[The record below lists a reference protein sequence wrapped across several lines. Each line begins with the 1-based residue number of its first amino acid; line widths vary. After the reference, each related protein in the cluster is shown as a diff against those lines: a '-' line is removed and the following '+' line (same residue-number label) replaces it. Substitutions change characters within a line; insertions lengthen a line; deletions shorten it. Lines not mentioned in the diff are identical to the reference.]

1 VWSPALNGVA
11 LGICRWSR
19 GRIGGAWQR
28 RIAGVHTGSP
38 LRNEAGDLPC
48 PVLITLLLRRETM
61 IHEDH
66 VAIIR
71 GGVPGPGGEWADL
84 GAGWGA
90 FTLAL
95 ADLIGPGGHIR
106 AVDRDARA
114 LRELASAMAA
124 RFPAVALET
133 IVADFSRP
141 LPLPPLDGVVVANA
155 LHFLRPAE
163 REQALGLIRGY
174 LRPGGRLIIVE
185 YNIERGNPWVPHPF
199 TYPTWEEMAR
209 RSGFTG
215 TRLLARRPSRTLRE
229 IYAAVSEGWP
239 PQPPNTGGST
249 SGAA

>member
-1 VWSPALNGVA
+1 
-11 LGICRWSR
+11 
-19 GRIGGAWQR
+19 
-28 RIAGVHTGSP
+28 
-38 LRNEAGDLPC
+38 
-48 PVLITLLLRRETM
+48 M

-66 VAIIR
+66 VALIR
-71 GGVPGPGGEWADL
+71 GGVLGPGGEWADL

-114 LRELASAMAA
+114 LRDLESAMVA

-133 IVADFSRP
+133 IAADFSRP

-155 LHFLRPAE
+155 LHFLRAAE
-163 REQALGLIRGY
+163 RETALGLIRGY

-199 TYPTWEEMAR
+199 TYRSWEEIAR
-209 RSGFTG
+209 QAGFTG
-215 TRLLARRPSRTLRE
+215 TRMLARRPSRTMRE
-229 IYAAVSEGWP
+229 IYAAVSERP
-239 PQPPNTGGST
+239 PQPPNPGGST
-249 SGAA
+249 SGAT

>member
-1 VWSPALNGVA
+1 
-11 LGICRWSR
+11 
-19 GRIGGAWQR
+19 
-28 RIAGVHTGSP
+28 
-38 LRNEAGDLPC
+38 
-48 PVLITLLLRRETM
+48 M
-61 IHEDH
+61 IHGDH
-66 VAIIR
+66 VALIQ

-114 LRELASAMAA
+114 LRDLASALAA

-141 LPLPPLDGVVVANA
+141 LPLPQLDGVVVANA

-163 REQALGLIRGY
+163 RETTLGLIRGY

-209 RSGFTG
+209 RAKFTG
-215 TRLLARRPSRTLRE
+215 TRLLARRPSRTMRE
-229 IYAAVSEGWP
+229 IYAAVSERP
-239 PQPPNTGGST
+239 PQPPNAGGST
-249 SGAA
+249 SLAT